1 MALWLY
7 DHFWGYLELPS
18 SQRKPLNNTTEGALR
33 LELAT
38 EKKNMGRST
47 KPGKT
52 DGNTKFRF
60 F

>member
-18 SQRKPLNNTTEGALR
+18 NQRKPLNNTTEGALR

-38 EKKNMGRST
+38 EKKKYGEEY
-47 KPGKT
+47 KT
-52 DGNTKFRF
+52 RQNRR
-60 F
+60 